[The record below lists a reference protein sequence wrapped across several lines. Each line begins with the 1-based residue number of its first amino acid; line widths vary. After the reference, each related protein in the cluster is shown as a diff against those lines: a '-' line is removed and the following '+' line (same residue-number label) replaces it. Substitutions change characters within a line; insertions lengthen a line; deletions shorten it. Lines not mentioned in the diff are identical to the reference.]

1 MAITTTACITTL
13 IIVQRELVQ
22 IQIDIFIVLNTID

>member
-1 MAITTTACITTL
+1 MAIITTACITTI
-13 IIVQRELVQ
+13 IIVQREVVQ